1 MGSEEQLELEL
12 TPLEMIQKRYGDAK
26 EGRIRAFLGHFGFDG
41 NLVNHKIKTLSGG
54 QKSRVSFA
62 LLTWTNPHLIV
73 MDEPTNHLDLPTIDS
88 LIGALEDFAGGI
100 IVILH
105 DLFFL
110 TKIAAEFWAVDYA
123 GGMKVFYDLDD
134 AKEFSYRPIVWNV
147 LEGMEK
153 DIIRVDKKE
162 ERRQKRIERE
172 KRRAKEKAEV
182 AAIELKK
189 PSKKAKK
196 KLQNVNIPINRQK
209 VGKTKKIYIKKSD
222 DEEEQERP
230 TNLWDLLEV
239 EENDYKSEDSNEE
252 EEEEKEGKQEKKK
265 KKKKKEKEE
274 DYEKEDQDRKKKK
287 EEDDKKK
294 KKKKKKEDEGDTKSK
309 EEEEDEGDKKKKKK
323 KKKKD
328 EDEDEGDKKK
338 KKKKMKMKMK
348 GIGKRRKRRKRKM
361 KMKMKVIGKRRKR
374 KRKMRM
380 KMKVT
385 RRRRRRKKKKRSTCV
400 DTTA

>member
-265 KKKKKEKEE
+265 KKKKKKKNKEKEE

-294 KKKKKKEDEGDTKSK
+294 KKKKKK
-309 EEEEDEGDKKKKKK
+309 
-323 KKKKD
+323 KD

-338 KKKKMKMKMK
+338 KKKKDEDEDE
-348 GIGKRRKRRKRKM
+348 GDRKKDEYEDEEDDEDD
-361 KMKMKVIGKRRKR
+361 
-374 KRKMRM
+374 
-380 KMKVT
+380 
-385 RRRRRRKKKKRSTCV
+385 KKKKKK
-400 DTTA
+400 

>member
-100 IVILH
+100 IVISH

-162 ERRQKRIERE
+162 ERRQKRIERV
-172 KRRAKEKAEV
+172 KRQRKSFKMLTYPSIAKRLERRKKY
-182 AAIELKK
+182 ILKNLTMK
-189 PSKKAKK
+189 KNRRDLQIYGISWKSKKM
-196 KLQNVNIPINRQK
+196 IINQK
-209 VGKTKKIYIKKSD
+209 TVM
-222 DEEEQERP
+222 
-230 TNLWDLLEV
+230 
-239 EENDYKSEDSNEE
+239 
-252 EEEEKEGKQEKKK
+252 KKK
-265 KKKKKEKEE
+265 KKKKKEN
-274 DYEKEDQDRKKKK
+274 
-287 EEDDKKK
+287 
-294 KKKKKKEDEGDTKSK
+294 
-309 EEEEDEGDKKKKKK
+309 
-323 KKKKD
+323 
-328 EDEDEGDKKK
+328 
-338 KKKKMKMKMK
+338 
-348 GIGKRRKRRKRKM
+348 
-361 KMKMKVIGKRRKR
+361 RRKR
-374 KRKMRM
+374 KRKRKRKRTKKKRKIM
-380 KMKVT
+380 KKKT
-385 RRRRRRKKKKRSTCV
+385 RIGRKKKKKTIRRRRRKKKKMKVIQR
-400 DTTA
+400 AKKKKKMKAIRRRKRKRKRRKMK